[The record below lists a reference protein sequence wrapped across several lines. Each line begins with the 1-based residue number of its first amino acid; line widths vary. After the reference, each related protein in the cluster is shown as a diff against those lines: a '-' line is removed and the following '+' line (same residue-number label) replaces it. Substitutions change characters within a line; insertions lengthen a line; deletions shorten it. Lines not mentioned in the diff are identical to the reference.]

1 MLIRGATLITGRPV
15 DVRIESDVVIDIGRG
30 LAVASGEEVVD
41 AHGGTLLPGLHDH
54 HLHLKA
60 MAAATNSLHVGPSAV
75 GDRDQL
81 RAAIKAAVPD
91 PDGWIRAVG
100 YHDSVAGPLDRHL
113 LDLLEPRRPLRVQH
127 RSGAMWFVNT
137 PGLNRLGM
145 SDHPTGHIFRQDKQ
159 LAAHTATTVLD
170 ISGVSTRLCRYG
182 ITGVT
187 DATPDAEPDDLEY
200 LDTTNETG
208 KFRQRIHVLNAPGT
222 SNYRHL
228 TFGPVKR
235 ILDDDS
241 LDLTHIEQWIAG
253 VHATRR
259 PVAVHCVTAAQ
270 LIVTITALQTVGALP
285 GDRIEHAAMV
295 PDEFLIPMTELGVT
309 VVTQPNF
316 IAERGEQY
324 LTDVPAEEH
333 SQLWRLAALMDAAI
347 PVAGSTDAPF
357 GDPDPWACMRAAR
370 DRRTPTGRVIGS
382 AESVAARTALNLF
395 LGTPHTPATPR
406 SVVAGMKADLCL
418 LSAPPTQVLD
428 ELSADLV
435 SATIIG
441 GRLFPADAS
450 H

>member
-1 MLIRGATLITGRPV
+1 
-15 DVRIESDVVIDIGRG
+15 
-30 LAVASGEEVVD
+30 
-41 AHGGTLLPGLHDH
+41 
-54 HLHLKA
+54 
-60 MAAATNSLHVGPSAV
+60 MAAAANSLHVGPSAV
-75 GDRDQL
+75 GDKDQL
-81 RAAIKAAVPD
+81 RAAIGAAVPD

-100 YHDSVAGPLDRHL
+100 YHDSVAGPLDRDL

-145 SDHPTGHIFRQDKQ
+145 NDHPTGHIFRQDKQ
-159 LAAHTATTVLD
+159 LAAHTATNGLD
-170 ISGVSTRLCRYG
+170 LSGVSTRLCSYG

-187 DATPDAEPDDLEY
+187 DATPDAGTADLEY
-200 LDTTNETG
+200 LDTAIETG
-208 KFRQRIHVLNAPGT
+208 MFRQRVHVLSAPGT
-222 SNYRHL
+222 AHYRHL

-241 LDLTHIEQWIAG
+241 LDLTLIEEWIAG
-253 VHATRR
+253 VHATGR
-259 PVAVHCVTAAQ
+259 PVAVHCVTAIQ
-270 LIVTITALQTVGALP
+270 LIVTITALRTVGALP

-295 PDEFLIPMTELGVT
+295 PDECLGPMTELGVT

-324 LTDVPAEEH
+324 LTDVPVEDH
-333 SQLWRLAALMDAAI
+333 SQLWRIAGLMDAGI
-347 PVAGSTDAPF
+347 IVAGSTDAPF

-382 AESVAARTALNLF
+382 AERVAARTALNLF
-395 LGTPHTPATPR
+395 LGAPHTPATPQR
-406 SVVAGMKADLCL
+406 VIPGMKADLCL

-428 ELSADLV
+428 KLSADLV

-441 GRLFPADAS
+441 GIVVPTGI
-450 H
+450 